1 MPTSS
6 IRLFQ
11 YAALAFVCYWMLN
24 MSSQM
29 GFSYDI
35 NTFWAWAIRLRDVG
49 YKNFYQPGYFA
60 DYLPSYLYVLSVV
73 AKLGDWLSIAHD
85 SPFGIR
91 WIKLPAIFAHL
102 ALSWLVMKHWA
113 QWNRKDAA
121 LFSVGGILSLVY
133 LLSPAHVYN
142 AAIYGQV
149 DTVFALGT
157 SLLIWSMLDRR
168 PALAGLCLGIML
180 GFKPQTVFI
189 LPLYFLLV
197 IRNGWRPNSKDFI
210 QHLVTCLFSLIFLF
224 TPFWYANPTGA
235 IQHYISNFGSYPYY
249 SVNAMNL
256 YALLG
261 LNWIDMSHV
270 QVFGI
275 FSGMEILLI
284 ESIALTGLILYWA
297 GGIRRLK
304 TIDEES
310 ALLIGA
316 AFVAAVF
323 FFAPQ
328 MHERYLFPLMGI
340 MPFLFLRSRQLFFAF
355 IIASLTICLNQIQ
368 AMDQFFGSKAGMT
381 GPVAMFGA
389 LGNFAVLTLILIRL
403 RYCLQS
409 HSTDSTTDV
418 ATSDSPRIEQASE
431 FAGGESF
438 LVTLRRA
445 LPTQA
450 FISRR
455 QWLAILTAFVALL
468 VWNLYDL
475 GATHIPVTGIPG
487 ATNYQIYLPP
497 GTTAHQLEYFR
508 IAADGEARFKCGAQ
522 GNEVNSQVTYADFAT
537 WGRIVFNPPC
547 DKAIIVDQ
555 RMKEL
560 HLISEIIVR
569 DAAGSPIKALQI
581 CDAEGCVGP
590 ENSSLFD
597 EAQYYQTSS
606 RKNGTYFDE
615 IYYARAAF
623 ELADKTIPFES
634 THPPLGK
641 LLIAAST
648 SSFGFAP
655 FQWRMPGAIASAVIP
670 ILVLLLTIYLG
681 GSYSA
686 AILAAAFS
694 TLDFTRVVLGR
705 LATLDTQVTAWM
717 LLAFVFLSRFLI
729 DRIRESDQLKSNLA
743 LKNKDWSC
751 LALAG
756 LASGMAISTKWN
768 AVFALIA
775 IVLLSFAWVL
785 LDFRQRARS
794 ATNSFKLASARQS
807 FWQHIVKLSLCLT
820 LLPLL
825 VYYSVFVIEAVALHQ
840 PVDPWTF
847 WQRQLSMYR
856 YHSGLTAQ
864 HPFASAYFS
873 WPFMQ
878 IPVYLWTQDFGAGIR
893 ASLAIIG
900 NPAVWWSILPACLYL
915 FWHGRII
922 LSPVAIVP
930 LVGFVALFFCWA
942 SASRIVFIYH
952 FYAASCFGC
961 ILLALSIEDLN
972 KKAKWIRFTAVG
984 LAAILA
990 YKFWPVYMGTP
1001 TSTANIDKGL
1011 RWFSTWVF

>member
-1 MPTSS
+1 
-6 IRLFQ
+6 
-11 YAALAFVCYWMLN
+11 
-24 MSSQM
+24 M
-29 GFSYDI
+29 GFSFDI

-49 YKNFYQPGYFA
+49 YGGFYQPGYFA
-60 DYLPSYLYVLSVV
+60 DYLPSYLYILSIV
-73 AKLGDWLSIAHD
+73 ARLADWLSIAHD
-85 SPFGIR
+85 SPSGIR
-91 WIKLPAIFAHL
+91 WIKLPAISAHL
-102 ALSWLVMKHWA
+102 ALSWLVLKHWA
-113 QWNRKDAA
+113 HWNRKDVT
-121 LFSVGGILSLVY
+121 LFSAGGILSLCY
-133 LLSPAHVYN
+133 LFSPAHIYN

-149 DTVFALGT
+149 DTVFGLGT
-157 SLLIWSMLDRR
+157 ALLIWAMLDRR
-168 PALAGLCLGIML
+168 PVLAGLCLGVMI

-189 LPLYFLLV
+189 LPLYSLLV
-197 IRNGWRPNSKDFI
+197 IRTGWRPNSKDFI
-210 QHLVTCLFSLIFLF
+210 QHLVTCSVSLLCLFA
-224 TPFWYANPTGA
+224 PFWLANPTGA
-235 IQHYISNFGSYPYY
+235 FQHYLSNFGAYPYY

-261 LNWIDMSHV
+261 LNWVDMSHV

-284 ESIALTGLILYWA
+284 AAIALTGLVVYWA
-297 GGIRRLK
+297 GGFRRLK
-304 TIDEES
+304 TIDEEP

-340 MPFLFLRSRQLFFAF
+340 MPFVFLRSRELFFAF

-389 LGNFAVLTLILIRL
+389 LGNLAVLTLILIRL
-403 RYCLQS
+403 KFCLQS
-409 HSTDSTTDV
+409 HTSRSVIDIAITGSHPIEE
-418 ATSDSPRIEQASE
+418 AKELAISDS
-431 FAGGESF
+431 F
-438 LVTLRRA
+438 LATLRRT
-445 LPTQA
+445 LPTQS
-450 FISRR
+450 IINK
-455 QWLAILTAFVALL
+455 QHLLAILVAFFALL
-468 VWNLYDL
+468 SWNFYDL

-487 ATNYQIYLPP
+487 TTTYQIFLPP
-497 GTTAHQLEYFR
+497 GTTAHQLDYFR

-522 GNEVNSQVTYADFAT
+522 GQQVNSKVTYADFAT
-537 WGRIVFNPPC
+537 WGRIQFNPPC
-547 DKAIIVDQ
+547 DKAIVVEQ
-555 RMKEL
+555 QMKEL

-569 DAAGSPIKALQI
+569 DAAGSPIKAMQI

-590 ENSSLFD
+590 EHSSLFD

-655 FQWRMPGAIASAVIP
+655 FQWRMPGAIASALIP

-694 TLDFTRVVLGR
+694 SLDFTRVVLGR

-743 LKNKDWSC
+743 LNNRDWSG

-756 LASGMAISTKWN
+756 LSSGMAISTKWN

-775 IVLLSFAWVL
+775 ISLLSFTWAIM
-785 LDFRQRARS
+785 DFRQRARS
-794 ATNSFKLASARQS
+794 ASNSFKLASARQS
-807 FWQHIVKLSLCLT
+807 FWQHLVKITLCLT
-820 LLPLL
+820 LLPVL
-825 VYYSVFVIEAVALHQ
+825 V
-840 PVDPWTF
+840 
-847 WQRQLSMYR
+847 
-856 YHSGLTAQ
+856 
-864 HPFASAYFS
+864 
-873 WPFMQ
+873 
-878 IPVYLWTQDFGAGIR
+878 
-893 ASLAIIG
+893 
-900 NPAVWWSILPACLYL
+900 
-915 FWHGRII
+915 
-922 LSPVAIVP
+922 
-930 LVGFVALFFCWA
+930 
-942 SASRIVFIYH
+942 
-952 FYAASCFGC
+952 
-961 ILLALSIEDLN
+961 
-972 KKAKWIRFTAVG
+972 
-984 LAAILA
+984 
-990 YKFWPVYMGTP
+990 
-1001 TSTANIDKGL
+1001 
-1011 RWFSTWVF
+1011 